1 MQTAYFPVLE
11 RQWLSIFIISASYK
25 LAAVLVV
32 LQIPLG

>member
-11 RQWLSIFIISASYK
+11 RQWLPIVIISASCK
-25 LAAVLVV
+25 LATVLVV